1 MNEKIATRI
10 IFFIAGVAT
19 ATWAVLVP
27 FARFNTGVN
36 EGLLGTLLLCLG
48 FGAMLAMP
56 VTGTLTSRYG
66 CRSVIIGAVAVVVV
80 SMPFLSFVSSPSL
93 LGISL
98 FIFGV
103 GIGLTD
109 CAMNVQAILVEKN
122 AGKPLMSGFHG
133 MYSVGGIAGAGIMT
147 GLLSLELSIFSAT
160 VIISVIVCLL
170 LLSCF
175 RQLLTYANPAEG
187 PAFAMPRGT
196 VLILG
201 LICFIVFMAEGTVLD
216 WSAVYLVDI
225 RNVPESL
232 GGLGFA
238 AFATA
243 MTAGRLAGD
252 YVVRRLGALTI
263 VLAGAVAAIVG
274 FLIVIYG
281 THLVSLLAGYLLIGI
296 GCANIVP
303 VMFSQIGKQTSM
315 SQMVAVPAVTT
326 LGYIGV
332 LSGPAVIGY
341 IAHHSRLAYGF
352 IFVAVLLLIAFGLTY
367 SIRNLLKSGQS
378 V

>member
-122 AGKPLMSGFHG
+122 AGEPLMSGFHG

>member
-352 IFVAVLLLIAFGLTY
+352 IFVAMLLLIAFGLTY

>member
-175 RQLLTYANPAEG
+175 RQLLTYANPVEG

>member
-378 V
+378 A